1 MQDPN
6 WPPTAL
12 ATLRA
17 ALTAP
22 RLTAGLLAGGAL
34 GPLLEGLQ
42 ANAEVRHAMKEPWLN
57 ELSVKHAAWISSTA
71 SGLAPMCD
79 PVRACPQTASASQ
92 AILGSTLAALACLRR
107 AATVAVAGSP
117 SGGAAQPAPTGSG
130 TVLATAG
137 SDPLVA
143 AIRAGL
149 EAFDAARAAHSP
161 DTRSAVGWLLKPR

>member
-57 ELSVKHAAWISSTA
+57 ELSLKHAAWISSTA
-71 SGLAPMCD
+71 SGVASMCD
-79 PVRACPQTASASQ
+79 PVHSC
-92 AILGSTLAALACLRR
+92 LADGIRTPR
-107 AATVAVAGSP
+107 D
-117 SGGAAQPAPTGSG
+117 TGKHSCN
-130 TVLATAG
+130 
-137 SDPLVA
+137 
-143 AIRAGL
+143 AGL
-149 EAFDAARAAHSP
+149 PAQGSH
-161 DTRSAVGWLLKPR
+161 